1 MYRARLL
8 RVESQVFNLKVL
20 RGLGNIH
27 ISFIGRTII
36 TFRGEARASEKRKQL
51 DRGSIHTIHQASEAS
66 SSPPPPPRAK
76 QKFSNR
82 PGCSLGLRSRFI
94 FTHVKHARRRRSND
108 RSSGVETCTARQS
121 TSTGTGTGEEKNGR
135 RAPGKIP
142 GRVEARSPTQIPEE
156 QLSQE
161 AIGPR
166 LNTTLAF
173 HRQSREPGESPCGC
187 TFKNTARDRIRD
199 SAERRGVAQSDAF

>member
-1 MYRARLL
+1 M
-8 RVESQVFNLKVL
+8 L
-20 RGLGNIH
+20 RGPGNIH
-27 ISFIGRTII
+27 ISFIGRAII
-36 TFRGEARASEKRKQL
+36 TFRGEARASEKGSNSTEGVYTPSIKHLKHPLLPFLPPGEAKISQQAGMLAR
-51 DRGSIHTIHQASEAS
+51 RGS
-66 SSPPPPPRAK
+66 
-76 QKFSNR
+76 
-82 PGCSLGLRSRFI
+82 RSRFI

-108 RSSGVETCTARQS
+108 RSSGTAGH
-121 TSTGTGTGEEKNGR
+121 GTGGGEKNGR

-173 HRQSREPGESPCGC
+173 HRQARELV
-187 TFKNTARDRIRD
+187 
-199 SAERRGVAQSDAF
+199 RRTPVWVHL